1 MTKKT
6 KTILA
11 VALVGGVGYY
21 MWMKSKKSPERDPLD
36 VFRGKSFANA
46 VGKGKAGTP
55 CQFIEGGELMSGRI
69 SSYGKN
75 VCQSSASITSRG
87 AAL

>member
-1 MTKKT
+1 MNKKT

-21 MWMKSKKSPERDPLD
+21 MWMKSKSSPKVNAAGGCKVNVGWKNRKLAM
-36 VFRGKSFANA
+36 GKL
-46 VGKGKAGTP
+46 VT
-55 CQFIEGGELMSGRI
+55 IDGETF
-69 SSYGKN
+69 
-75 VCQSSASITSRG
+75 CQSGNTIG